1 MHKELRPHQID
12 LLIGNQSVN
21 NEFSQKVRELE
32 RRLQMNDLSYRD
44 WETLNDRQHDIF
56 SQDMFLDGECAT
68 SVKDYVKGAVNSCGC
83 PDTEEE
89 LHHHSPVLMREIEK
103 QQDML
108 PDMKVKIGE
117 SLNNLNE
124 TIDLLLENI
133 ILQEIVVDPV
143 MSAMFSGDETRINQ
157 ERENELR
164 EDFAN
169 EIDALVKQIEASEKA
184 LGTPKNKKY
193 YDNLKKSTEE
203 QIVGALAPLLE
214 LPYLS
219 LDSEILQAYQT
230 EAADLK
236 KSLQQ
241 MTAQIR
247 NKDWFAQNG
256 LKVWQDM
263 VDDKQQ
269 KTSNYGQQEN
279 QKYRLIS
286 QAAVDAMT
294 AAGAEAKVKVGDKE
308 FRLQTFERLVN
319 SGAQF
324 YARLR
329 YEGPGNVKE
338 QGVPIVIDKD
348 YRIQNKEDLKPLMSA
363 TLFAALPEDIKFPES
378 TWGESLTMAVN
389 KFKETARPTDTEATK
404 KALSGLATFYKTKT
418 EKVIQ
423 MAKKNPEAFKAS
435 LMLLGGYTF
444 FTLKNVTHGTLQIP
458 LDVAATEAAMAKQY
472 AEVFKEY
479 DNEVEGMSVE
489 KLVKDSGITIPQFIS
504 VSQLVKSDALG
515 GKGGGTLKE
524 EAHMELYNQ
533 QLKNEGI
540 ADPTKNPYNLTIL
553 ASPSGPAILSVAKV
567 SSDMTQTAQEGRKA
581 PKSDLQVSYEGD
593 KTLYLSHKDGKSP
606 SSFQQWGG
614 VTDDETGL
622 NKSKAVQTF
631 LRELEG
637 APGIGKSKTI
647 PTATVYA
654 YDPSLVASDEENEWA
669 AKMLSSLFGPGLS
682 IDGGVVSENQKS
694 EAQNCDV
701 VIQHEMIL
709 EKGDDGLVMKPH
721 HAIARKDIEGLPV
734 MEAFDLIFGEENN
747 YNEYSPVI
755 MAKYDSGRNNLEFK
769 NMRAGVY
776 PRQNRKVAFL
786 LVPQENGSFKWV
798 GEQEGRKKY
807 PQFKWGKNEVKESE
821 ED

>member
-1 MHKELRPHQID
+1 MYKQLGPEQIEA
-12 LLIGNQSVN
+12 LVGIPAIH
-21 NEFSQKVRELE
+21 NEFSEKVKELD
-32 RRLQMNDLSYRD
+32 RRLQANGMQYNNWD
-44 WETLNDRQHDIF
+44 TLNDRQQQIF
-56 SQDMFLDGECAT
+56 SEDLFLDGECA
-68 SVKDYVKGAVNSCGC
+68 SDVNHYVHGAVNSCGC

-117 SLNNLNE
+117 SLNNLND

-164 EDFAN
+164 EDFAD
-169 EIDALVKQIEASEKA
+169 EIDTLVKQVESSEKA
-184 LGTPKNKKY
+184 LGTPNNKKY
-193 YDNLKKSTEE
+193 YDDLRKNTEE

-214 LPYLS
+214 LPYFS

-269 KTSNYGQQEN
+269 KTSDYGQQEN
-279 QKYRLIS
+279 RKYRLIS

-324 YARLR
+324 YARLP
-329 YEGPGNVKE
+329 YDGPGNVKE

-348 YRIQNKEDLKPLMSA
+348 YTIQNKEDLKPLMSA
-363 TLFAALPEDIKFPES
+363 KLFAALPENIKFPES

-389 KFKETARPTDTEATK
+389 KFAETARPTDTEGTK
-404 KALSGLATFYKTKT
+404 KALNDLATFYDTKT
-418 EKVIQ
+418 DVVIQ
-423 MAKKNPEAFKAS
+423 MAKENPEAFKER

-444 FTLKNVTHGTLQIP
+444 FTLKNVKYGTLQIP

-540 ADPTKNPYNLTIL
+540 ADPAKNPYNLTIL
-553 ASPSGPAILSVAKV
+553 AAPSGPAILSVAKV
-567 SSDMTQTAQEGRKA
+567 STDMTQTVQGTTRA
-581 PKSDLQVSYEGD
+581 PKSDLQVSYGGG
-593 KTLYLSHKDGKSP
+593 KTLYISHKDGKSP

-614 VTDDETGL
+614 VTDKDTGL
-622 NKSKAVQTF
+622 DTSKAVQTF
-631 LRELEG
+631 LRELER
-637 APGIGKSKTI
+637 ALPNKKV
-647 PTATVYA
+647 PPATVFA

-669 AKMLSSLFGPGLS
+669 EKMLSSLFGPALS
-682 IDGGVVSENQKS
+682 MDGGVVSENQKS
-694 EAQNCDV
+694 GPQNCDV

-721 HAIARKDIEGLPV
+721 HAIARRDIEGLPV
-734 MEAFDLIFGEENN
+734 MEAFDLIFGAENN

-755 MAKYDSGRNNLEFK
+755 MAKYDGGRSNLGFT

-786 LVPQENGSFKWV
+786 LVPQENGSFKWI

>member
-1 MHKELRPHQID
+1 MYKELGPEQID
-12 LLIGNQSVN
+12 ILVGSPAVN
-21 NEFSQKVRELE
+21 DEFSKKVRELD
-32 RRLQMNDLSYRD
+32 RRLQANGMSYRD
-44 WETLNDRQHDIF
+44 WDTLNDRQHDIF
-56 SQDMFLDGECAT
+56 SNDMFLDGECAT
-68 SVKDYVKGAVNSCGC
+68 SVKDYVMGAVDSCWC
-83 PDTEEE
+83 PDVVEDLE
-89 LHHHSPVLMREIEK
+89 HHSPVLMREIEK

-133 ILQEIVVDPV
+133 ILQEIVVDP
-143 MSAMFSGDETRINQ
+143 MMAAMLSGDETRINQ
-157 ERENELR
+157 EIENELR

-184 LGTPKNKKY
+184 LGTPKNKTY

-203 QIVGALAPLLE
+203 QIVGALAPLIE
-214 LPYLS
+214 LPYFS
-219 LDSEILQAYQT
+219 FDPEVRQTYQK
-230 EAADLK
+230 EAANFK

-256 LKVWQDM
+256 LRVWQDM

-269 KTSNYGQQEN
+269 KTSAYGQQEN

-348 YRIQNKEDLKPLMSA
+348 YRIQNKEDLKPLMSPK
-363 TLFAALPEDIKFPES
+363 LFAALPEDIKFPES
-378 TWGESLTMAVN
+378 TWGESLTMAVK
-389 KFKETARPTDTEATK
+389 KFNETARPTDTEATK

-418 EKVIQ
+418 EVVIKL
-423 MAKKNPEAFKAS
+423 AKEDPEAFKQH
-435 LMLLGGYTF
+435 LLLLGGYTF

-489 KLVKDSGITIPQFIS
+489 KLVKDSGITIPPFIS
-504 VSQLVKSDALG
+504 ISQLVKSDALG

-540 ADPTKNPYNLTIL
+540 ADPAKNPYNLTIL
-553 ASPSGPAILSVAKV
+553 ASPSGPAILSVPKV
-567 SSDMTQTAQEGRKA
+567 SSDMTQTVQGDRRA
-581 PKSDLQVSYEGD
+581 PKSDLQVSYGGG
-593 KTLYLSHKDGKSP
+593 KTLYISHKDGKSP

-622 NKSKAVQTF
+622 NKSKAVETF

-637 APGIGKSKTI
+637 APGIKKKTI
-647 PTATVYA
+647 PSATVYA
-654 YDPSLVASDEENEWA
+654 YDPSLAASAEENEWA
-669 AKMLSSLFGPGLS
+669 EKMLSSLFGPELS
-682 IDGGVVSENQKS
+682 MDEGVVSENQKS
-694 EAQNCDV
+694 GPQNCDV

-709 EKGDDGLVMKPH
+709 EKGDNGLVMKPH

-734 MEAFDLIFGEENN
+734 MEAFDLIFGAENN

-755 MAKYDSGRNNLEFK
+755 MAKYDSGRNNLKFK